1 MHKLVVSMDTIQ
13 IKKIAY
19 TLELTGTVAETA
31 QRLTKELNSR
41 GFGVLSN
48 IDVQK
53 IIKEKLGE
61 HIDSYVI
68 LDVCNPTHAKKAI
81 DAHKEVG
88 LVLPCKVTIFENH
101 GKVLVSLYKPTEA
114 VKLLGFTDLDPL
126 ASQVENELRAAIDVL
141 AI

>member
-1 MHKLVVSMDTIQ
+1 MDTIE

-19 TLELTGTVAETA
+19 TLELNATVAETA

-81 DAHKEVG
+81 DTHKEVG
-88 LVLPCKVTIFENH
+88 LVLPCKVTIFENQ
-101 GKVLVSLYKPTEA
+101 GKVLISLYKPTEA

-126 ASQVENELRAAIDVL
+126 ASQVESELKGAIDAL
-141 AI
+141 AV

>member
-1 MHKLVVSMDTIQ
+1 MDTIQ

-19 TLELTGTVAETA
+19 TLELNGTVAETA

-53 IIKEKLGE
+53 IIKEKLGQ

-88 LVLPCKVTIFENH
+88 LVLPCKVTIFENR
-101 GKVLVSLYKPTEA
+101 GKVMVSLYKPTEA

-126 ASQVENELRAAIDVL
+126 ASQVENELKGAIDAL
-141 AI
+141 EI